1 MPLLS
6 LVTIISTAIND
17 GIVLII
23 VLQST
28 NVNSTIY
35 EKKRT
40 EGQAAEG
47 DCEHP
52 VARVNKKS
60 EWSCALCQVS
70 TTSEQSLN
78 DHPQGKKHKSKASK
92 LKAKKTSI
100 GSSVSKSGTGKKEKA
115 AKQGKLLLLQ

>member
-6 LVTIISTAIND
+6 LVTSISTAIND

-28 NVNSTIY
+28 NVNSSIY

-52 VARVNKKS
+52 VAIVN
-60 EWSCALCQVS
+60 
-70 TTSEQSLN
+70 
-78 DHPQGKKHKSKASK
+78 
-92 LKAKKTSI
+92 
-100 GSSVSKSGTGKKEKA
+100 
-115 AKQGKLLLLQ
+115 